1 MGASSRQPKQRSRRR
16 RQGSSTMWAAVKAKF
31 ASMMQYL
38 RSLFWK
44 QEMEITLVG
53 LQNAGKST
61 LVNVI
66 ASGCYVEDMI
76 PTVGFNMRKVTK
88 GKVTIKM
95 WDLGGQPRFRG
106 MWERYCSNVSA
117 IVYVVDGADHKNV
130 DISYE
135 ELHELLGKPAL
146 KNIPLLVLGNKRDLP
161 EALPEE
167 AIIERMHLKDITD
180 REVGFYTISA
190 KNQDNIETTIE
201 WLINHN
207 QAPK

>member
-1 MGASSRQPKQRSRRR
+1 MGGIQYLVPGFTGCRSF
-16 RQGSSTMWAAVKAKF
+16 SCVAMWAKIKAKF
-31 ASMMQYL
+31 ASILQYFQ
-38 RSLFWK
+38 SLFWK

-88 GKVTIKM
+88 GKVSIKM

-106 MWERYCSNVSA
+106 MWERYCMRVSA

-190 KNQDNIETTIE
+190 KAQDNIETTID
-201 WLINHN
+201 WLIQHN
-207 QAPK
+207 GGAK

>member
-1 MGASSRQPKQRSRRR
+1 MGKQTEPKQRSRRR

-66 ASGCYVEDMI
+66 ASGAFVEDMI
-76 PTVGFNMRKVTK
+76 PTVGFNMRKVQK

-117 IVYVVDGADHKNV
+117 ICYVVDSADHKNV
-130 DISYE
+130 DISRE
-135 ELHELLGKPAL
+135 ELHELLSKPSL
-146 KNIPLLVLGNKRDLP
+146 KNTPLIVLGNKRDLV
-161 EALPEE
+161 EALGEE
-167 AIIERMHLKDITD
+167 ELIARMHLKDITD
-180 REVGFYTISA
+180 REVAFYTISA
-190 KNQDNIETTIE
+190 KNQENIETTIE
-201 WLINHN
+201 WFLKHN
-207 QAPK
+207 NK

>member
-1 MGASSRQPKQRSRRR
+1 MGRAK
-16 RQGSSTMWAAVKAKF
+16 TMWASIKSKF
-31 ASMMQYL
+31 SSMLAYL

-66 ASGCYVEDMI
+66 ANGCFVEDMI
-76 PTVGFNMRKVTK
+76 PTVGFNMRKATK

-106 MWERYCSNVSA
+106 MWERYCRNISA
-117 IVYVVDGADHKNV
+117 IMYVVDSADHKMV
-130 DISYE
+130 DISNE
-135 ELHELLGKPAL
+135 ELHELLSKPSL
-146 KNIPLLVLGNKRDLP
+146 KNIPLLVLGNKRDLV
-161 EALPEE
+161 EALGEE
-167 AIIERMHLKDITD
+167 ELIARLHLKDITD

-190 KNQDNIETTIE
+190 KTQENIETTIE
-201 WLINHN
+201 WFLKHN
-207 QAPK
+207 NK